1 MRVTTVVSRTLL
13 INIILSNNESVVSF
27 TDVTPLG
34 LAHHDEIACVWKI
47 NHVMCRN
54 HKNYDP
60 QFINL
65 KGLLHFYVMPH
76 PNFAWLFCQTLFQL
90 NH

>member
-27 TDVTPLG
+27 TDVIPLG

-47 NHVMCRN
+47 NNVMCRN
-54 HKNYDP
+54 HRNYDP

-76 PNFAWLFCQTLFQL
+76 PNFAWLFCQRLF
-90 NH
+90 

>member
-27 TDVTPLG
+27 TDVIPLG

-47 NHVMCRN
+47 NRVMCRN
-54 HKNYDP
+54 HRNYDP

-76 PNFAWLFCQTLFQL
+76 PNFAWLFCQTLF
-90 NH
+90 

>member
-27 TDVTPLG
+27 TDVIPLG

-47 NHVMCRN
+47 NNVMCRN
-54 HKNYDP
+54 HRNYDP

-76 PNFAWLFCQTLFQL
+76 PNFAWLFCQTLF
-90 NH
+90 

>member
-27 TDVTPLG
+27 TDVIPLG

-54 HKNYDP
+54 HRNYDL

-76 PNFAWLFCQTLFQL
+76 PNFAWLLCQTLF
-90 NH
+90 